1 VRYFLLTTD
10 RVVPQLFILSHIRR
24 LVRLLVRSFLLS
36 EKKKLNIYA
45 EESEKGENG
54 PCKESKNVNMDERK
68 ETAFEYWIKLCQSM
82 LMFKFNSAFTKG
94 AINLHLICFKIVR
107 YDLILTQVYRFG
119 IQAQKMIPLTMLQQ
133 ESSQSVVG
141 RFDRF
146 KIKLNNIHFFA

>member
-1 VRYFLLTTD
+1 
-10 RVVPQLFILSHIRR
+10 
-24 LVRLLVRSFLLS
+24 
-36 EKKKLNIYA
+36 
-45 EESEKGENG
+45 
-54 PCKESKNVNMDERK
+54 MDERK